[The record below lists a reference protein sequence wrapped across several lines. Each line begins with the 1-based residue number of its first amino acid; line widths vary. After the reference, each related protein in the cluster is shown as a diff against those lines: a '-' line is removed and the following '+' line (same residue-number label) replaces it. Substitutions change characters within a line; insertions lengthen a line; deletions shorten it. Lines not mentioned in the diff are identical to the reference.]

1 MSLGNPLRF
10 CNPFQTSANGPHA
23 DWRVSGSDDDGGAG
37 VSTATIKVAIA
48 LAYVVFAILLNSVG
62 AVILQSVEY
71 FHVSNLAASTLEASK
86 DLPIAVVSFLVAN
99 TLPRWGYR
107 RSMIAGL
114 LAVGGACVVMASADA
129 FWATRLLFV
138 AVGASFAV
146 VKVAAYS
153 SVGLLAPSPRAH
165 ASLLSLLEGVFML
178 GVLGGYFLFGAFV
191 DARDPGSAHWLQVY
205 WVLAAASFASAA
217 LLAASRL
224 DETAA
229 SGDAPERGVRGTLRA
244 MWALARQPLTAVFIA
259 AVFLYVLI
267 EQGVGTWLPTF
278 NREGLGLSAPLSIQA
293 ASIFAAGLAGGRL
306 AAGVIVRRTGWF
318 PLLLGCLG
326 GMVVLILV
334 TLPLAAR
341 PATGTIERWA
351 DAPPAALLLPLV
363 GAFMAPIYPILNSAV
378 LSAIAPARQP
388 TMVGLI
394 VVISALGGT
403 TGSFVIGRVFALIGP
418 AQAFYLLLVPI
429 AALAVAIVR
438 LRAVRARAGTG

>member
-1 MSLGNPLRF
+1 MS
-10 CNPFQTSANGPHA
+10 SAA
-23 DWRVSGSDDDGGAG
+23 
-37 VSTATIKVAIA
+37 IKVAIA
-48 LAYVVFAILLNSVG
+48 LAYVVFAVLLNSVG
-62 AVILQSVEY
+62 AVILQSTEY

-86 DLPIAVVSFLVAN
+86 DLPIAIVSFLVAGQ
-99 TLPRWGYR
+99 LPRWGYR
-107 RSMIAGL
+107 RGMIAGL
-114 LAVGGACVVMASADA
+114 IAVGAACVVMASADA

-153 SVGLLAPSPRAH
+153 SVGLLAATPRAH

-217 LLAASRL
+217 LLAVSRL
-224 DETAA
+224 DERAA
-229 SGDAPERGVRGTLRA
+229 SEGEAAPGVRGNMQA
-244 MWALARQPLTAVFIA
+244 MVALARQPLTGVFVA

-267 EQGVGTWLPTF
+267 EQGIGTWLPTF
-278 NREGLGLSAPLSIQA
+278 NRERLGLSAPLSIEA

-326 GMVVLILV
+326 GMAVLILV
-334 TLPLAAR
+334 ALPLATR
-341 PATGTIERWA
+341 SGTGVITRWA
-351 DAPPAALLLPLV
+351 DAPLAALVLPLV
-363 GAFMAPIYPILNSAV
+363 GVCMAPIYPILNSAV
-378 LSAIAPARQP
+378 LSAVPPARQS

-403 TGSFVIGRVFALIGP
+403 TGSFIIGRVFARIGP
-418 AQAFYLLLVPI
+418 AHAFYLLLVPI
-429 AALAVAIVR
+429 AGLAAAIVR
-438 LRAVRARAGTG
+438 LRTVRARAGTG